1 MKRHAFAAAIAG
13 LAGLALAAGPSAI
26 AVQAQSDVT
35 GVWQITL
42 NTQTG
47 EQVWTA
53 TFEQNGGALSGEI
66 DMNDSEGA
74 LPVEGTVEGA
84 MIKWGFIVPDLDGDM
99 PINLSGEVQ
108 GPTIKGDEGSFVWY
122 GTGVWTGT
130 KQ

>member
-1 MKRHAFAAAIAG
+1 MVMKRHAFSG
-13 LAGLALAAGPSAI
+13 SHRGPRRPRALAAGPSAI

-84 MIKWGFIVPDLDGDM
+84 MIKLGLHRA
-99 PINLSGEVQ
+99 
-108 GPTIKGDEGSFVWY
+108 GPRRRHADQSLG
-122 GTGVWTGT
+122 
-130 KQ
+130 

>member
-53 TFEQNGGALSGEI
+53 TFEQDGAALSGEI
-66 DMNDSEGA
+66 DIADRTVLPLEGK
-74 LPVEGTVEGA
+74 VDGA
-84 MIKWGFIVPDLDGDM
+84 SISFTFIVPDLDGDL
-99 PINLSGEVQ
+99 PINLSGRVD
-108 GPTIKGDEGSFVWY
+108 GATIEGDEGNFVWY
-122 GTGVWTGT
+122 GAGRWTGA
-130 KQ
+130 KK